1 MLSDSVVDEGA
12 DVRVAVV
19 TGASKGLGRAL
30 AEGLADHGWALVI
43 DARGAEDLGRA
54 RDRLADTTRVVA
66 VAGDVTDPRHRARL
80 ATEAAALGGATLLVN
95 NASDLGPSPLP
106 HLVDYP
112 IDALRRV
119 LEVGVLAPLAM
130 VQELRVQ
137 LVRNRG
143 TVLNISS
150 DAAVEAYEGWG
161 GYGAAKAALD
171 QLTAVLAA
179 EEPGLRVLAV
189 DPGDLRTEMHQR
201 AYPGE
206 DISDRPVPE
215 SVVPHLL
222 ALLADPPAGVRHRV
236 ADVAEARA

>member
-80 ATEAAALGGATLLVN
+80 ATEAAALGGAALLVN

>member
-1 MLSDSVVDEGA
+1 
-12 DVRVAVV
+12 VRVAVV

-43 DARGAEDLGRA
+43 DARGAEDLGRV
-54 RDRLADTTRVVA
+54 RDGLADTTRVVA
-66 VAGDVTDPRHRARL
+66 IAGDVTDPRHRARL
-80 ATEAAALGGATLLVN
+80 AAEAAALGGAGLLVN

-119 LEVGVLAPLAM
+119 FEVDVLAPLAM
-130 VQELRVQ
+130 VQELRAQ
-137 LVRNRG
+137 LVRHGG

-179 EEPGLRVLAV
+179 EEPRLRVLAV

>member
-1 MLSDSVVDEGA
+1 MLAHSVVDEGA

-30 AEGLADHGWALVI
+30 AEGLADQGWALVI
-43 DARGAEDLGRA
+43 DARGAEDLGRV
-54 RDRLADTTRVVA
+54 RDGLADTTRVVA
-66 VAGDVTDPRHRARL
+66 IAGDVTDPRHRARL
-80 ATEAAALGGATLLVN
+80 AAEAAALGGAALLVN

-112 IDALRRV
+112 IDELRRV
-119 LEVGVLAPLAM
+119 IEVDVLAPLAM
-130 VQELRVQ
+130 VQELRAQ
-137 LVRNRG
+137 LVQRRG

-171 QLTAVLAA
+171 QLTAVLAS
-179 EEPGLRVLAV
+179 EEPRLRVLAV

-206 DISDRPVPE
+206 DISDRPLPE
-215 SVVPHLL
+215 SVVPRLL
-222 ALLADPPAGVRHRV
+222 ALLTDPPTGVRHRL

>member
-1 MLSDSVVDEGA
+1 M
-12 DVRVAVV
+12 RVAVV

-54 RDRLADTTRVVA
+54 RNGLADTTRVVA
-66 VAGDVTDPRHRARL
+66 IAGDVTDPRHRARL
-80 ATEAAALGGATLLVN
+80 AAEAAALGGAGLLVN

-119 LEVGVLAPLAM
+119 FEVDVLAPLAM
-130 VQELRVQ
+130 VQELRAQ
-137 LVRNRG
+137 LVRHGG

-179 EEPGLRVLAV
+179 EEPRLRVLAV

>member
-1 MLSDSVVDEGA
+1 M
-12 DVRVAVV
+12 

-30 AEGLADHGWALVI
+30 ARGLADHGWELVI
-43 DARGAEDLGRA
+43 DARGAGDLRRV
-54 RDRLADTTRVVA
+54 RDDLSDTTRVVA
-66 VAGDVTDPRHRARL
+66 IPGDVTDPRHRARL
-80 ATEAAALGGATLLVN
+80 AAEAAALGGAALLVN

-106 HLVDYP
+106 HLVDHP
-112 IDALRRV
+112 IDALRDV
-119 LEVGVLAPLAM
+119 FEVDVLAPLAM
-130 VQELRVQ
+130 VQELRAQ
-137 LVRNRG
+137 LVQHEG

-236 ADVAEARA
+236 ADVAVARA

>member
-1 MLSDSVVDEGA
+1 
-12 DVRVAVV
+12 VRVAVV

-43 DARGAEDLGRA
+43 DARGAEDLGRV
-54 RDRLADTTRVVA
+54 RDGLADTTRVVA
-66 VAGDVTDPRHRARL
+66 IAGDVTDPRHRARL
-80 ATEAAALGGATLLVN
+80 AAEAAALGGAGLLVN

-119 LEVGVLAPLAM
+119 FEVDVLAPLAM
-130 VQELRVQ
+130 VQELRAQ
-137 LVRNRG
+137 LVRHGG

-179 EEPGLRVLAV
+179 EEPRLRVLVV

>member
-1 MLSDSVVDEGA
+1 MLADSVIDEGA
-12 DVRVAVV
+12 VVRVAVV

-30 AEGLADHGWALVI
+30 AEGLAGHGWALVI
-43 DARGAEDLGRA
+43 DSRGSEDLGRV
-54 RDRLADTTRVVA
+54 RDDLADTTRVVA
-66 VAGDVTDPRHRARL
+66 IAGDVTDPRHRARL
-80 ATEAAALGGATLLVN
+80 AAEAAALGGAALLVN

-119 LEVGVLAPLAM
+119 FEVDVLAPLAM
-130 VQELRVQ
+130 VQELRTQ
-137 LVRNRG
+137 LVQRG
-143 TVLNISS
+143 GAVLNISS

-206 DISDRPVPE
+206 DISDLPVPE

-222 ALLADPPAGVRHRV
+222 ALVADPPAGVRHRV

>member
-1 MLSDSVVDEGA
+1 M
-12 DVRVAVV
+12 RVAVV

-43 DARGAEDLGRA
+43 DARGAEDLGRV
-54 RDRLADTTRVVA
+54 RDGLADTTRVVA
-66 VAGDVTDPRHRARL
+66 ITGDITDPRHRARL
-80 ATEAAALGGATLLVN
+80 AAEAAALGGAGLLVN

-119 LEVGVLAPLAM
+119 FEVDVLAPLAM

-137 LVRNRG
+137 LVRHGG

-150 DAAVEAYEGWG
+150 DAAVEAYAGWG

-171 QLTAVLAA
+171 QLTAVLAV
-179 EEPGLRVLAV
+179 EEPRLRALAV

-201 AYPGE
+201 AHPGE

-222 ALLADPPAGVRHRV
+222 ALLTHPPAGVRHRV

>member
-1 MLSDSVVDEGA
+1 MLAGSVVDEGA

-43 DARGAEDLGRA
+43 DARGAEDLGGVS
-54 RDRLADTTRVVA
+54 DRLADTTRVVA

-80 ATEAAALGGATLLVN
+80 ATEAAALGGAALLVN

-119 LEVGVLAPLAM
+119 LEVDVLAPLAM
-130 VQELRVQ
+130 VQELRTQ
-137 LVRNRG
+137 LVRHRG
-143 TVLNISS
+143 TVLNVSS

-206 DISDRPVPE
+206 DISDRPAPE

-222 ALLADPPAGVRHRV
+222 ELLADPPAGVRHRA
-236 ADVAEARA
+236 ADLAEARA